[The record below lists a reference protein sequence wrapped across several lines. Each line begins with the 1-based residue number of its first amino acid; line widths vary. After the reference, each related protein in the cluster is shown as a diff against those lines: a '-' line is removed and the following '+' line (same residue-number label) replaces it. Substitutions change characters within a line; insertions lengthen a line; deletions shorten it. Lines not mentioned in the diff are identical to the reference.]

1 MSAHFAFQDMPEQAR
16 DRDEVDGGARLPAE
30 WLPPLLAGARARGIA
45 DAFELL
51 GKAAVL
57 LDGSGMALHVNSI
70 AKGFMGST
78 IAITRRHLIG
88 ADAEANSALQVLIG
102 EAIAGRAHPGVAL
115 SRKDQGPL
123 FIQALPIAGAA
134 EDPQQILK
142 AVVTISD

>member
-1 MSAHFAFQDMPEQAR
+1 MSAQFAFQDTPDQVR
-16 DRDEVDGGARLPAE
+16 DRDEVDGADLPAE

-57 LDGSGMALHVNSI
+57 VDGSGMALHVNRI

-78 IAITRRHLIG
+78 IAISRRHLVG
-88 ADAEANSALQVLIG
+88 ADAEANAALQALISA
-102 EAIAGRAHPGVAL
+102 AIAGETHPAVAL
-115 SRKDQGPL
+115 SRKGQGPL
-123 FIQALPIAGAA
+123 LVEALPIAGAA

>member
-1 MSAHFAFQDMPEQAR
+1 MSAHFAFQDTPEQAR
-16 DRDEVDGGARLPAE
+16 DRDEMDGGAGLPAE

-57 LDGSGMALHVNSI
+57 LDGSGMALHVNRI

-88 ADAEANSALQVLIG
+88 ADAEANTALQALIAA
-102 EAIAGRAHPGVAL
+102 AIAGRPHPGVAL
-115 SRKDQGPL
+115 SRTGQGPL
-123 FIQALPIAGAA
+123 LIEALPIAGAA
-134 EDPQQILK
+134 EDAQQMLK
-142 AVVTISD
+142 AVLIISD